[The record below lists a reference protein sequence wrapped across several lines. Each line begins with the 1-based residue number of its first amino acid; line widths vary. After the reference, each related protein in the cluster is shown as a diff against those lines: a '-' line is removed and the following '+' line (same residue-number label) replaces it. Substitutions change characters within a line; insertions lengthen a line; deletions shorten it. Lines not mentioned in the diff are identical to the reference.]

1 MLDAVAEARDQP
13 DMEPVQPTTAN
24 RVPRNGA
31 RNAKVL
37 ERARKR
43 FDRCVQA
50 EAKNRAKA
58 LEDLKFYA
66 GEQWPAEIQA
76 TRNTEKR
83 PCLTINKI
91 PTFVNQVTNDIRQ
104 NRPAIHVSPV
114 GEGSDK
120 QAAKIFYGLIR
131 SIERNSRADI
141 AYDRG
146 AECAARAGFG
156 YWRILTEF
164 ESDTDFNQRIL
175 IRSVRNPMTVYL
187 DPDHQEPDGSDT
199 KFGFVTEMVDRDE
212 FKDEWPDKNPC
223 DWSASQGENFK
234 NWITDKQVRIAEYYE
249 IEKTPRRLVLLETGF
264 RGWKDELHADMLAQ
278 IKDGTVKVM
287 RERDV
292 DCAQIKW
299 YKLTAHDVLDET
311 DVAGRWIP
319 IVKVIG
325 DEIDIQGEVI
335 YAGVVRHSK
344 DSQRMYNYW
353 KTAETEQVALMPKA
367 PFIME
372 EGQVEGHEAQW
383 KNANRKSY
391 PYLLYKGT
399 NVAGRPAP
407 PPQRQP
413 FSGPP
418 AALIQAAA
426 GAAEDMKATTGI
438 RFDATLAERMHDE
451 SGRAL
456 RELKSAGDNG
466 SFHYIDNLGRSL
478 RHTGRI
484 LVDIIPKYL
493 DTKRIITILREDDV
507 EEQVQIDPSQPQA
520 YQELKQASANGISK
534 IFNPKVGEYGVT
546 CTIGPSFATK
556 RIEAAESM
564 MDFAKALPN
573 TAAIIADLI
582 AKNQDWPGADEMAA
596 RIAKSLPANLITVSP
611 SDLSPQAQA
620 LLASKD
626 QQLAQLAQQLQQQ
639 QQALGD
645 LDKDRA
651 VLYDKAQKDFE
662 AKVLKVFADL
672 QQHMVTERN
681 SLVSEV
687 MSAVSALNQPTPT
700 VPGALTGGSSTGQP
714 PAMPG

>member
-1 MLDAVAEARDQP
+1 MLDTVAEARDQP
-13 DMEPVQPTTAN
+13 GNLPEQPASAN
-24 RVPRNGA
+24 KVEKTNGGHEA
-31 RNAKVL
+31 VIA
-37 ERARKR
+37 RARKR

-58 LEDLKFYA
+58 LDDLKFYA
-66 GEQWPAEIQA
+66 GEQWPPDIQA
-76 TRNTEKR
+76 QRTVEKR

-131 SIERNSRADI
+131 AIERNSRADI

-146 AECAARAGFG
+146 ATSAARAGFG
-156 YWRILTEF
+156 YWRILTEY
-164 ESDTDFNQRIL
+164 ESDTDFNQRIV

-199 KFGFVTEMVDRDE
+199 QFGFVTEMIDRDE
-212 FKDEWPDKNPC
+212 FVHEHPGVNPC
-223 DWSASQGENFK
+223 DWSASQGETFK
-234 NWITDKQVRIAEYYE
+234 NWITDAQVRVAEYYE
-249 IEKTPRRLVLLETGF
+249 YEKKPRKLVLLENGF
-264 RGWKDELHADMLAQ
+264 KGWEDELHERMQQD
-278 IKDGTVKVM
+278 IEDKKVKVLK
-287 RERDV
+287 RRDV
-292 DCAQIKW
+292 DCACIKW
-299 YKLTAHDVLDET
+299 YKLTAHDVLQET
-311 DVAGRWIP
+311 DVLGRWIP
-319 IVKVIG
+319 IVKCIG
-325 DEIDIQGEVI
+325 DEVDIEGEVI
-335 YAGVVRHSK
+335 YSGVVRHSK

-367 PFIME
+367 PYIME
-372 EGQVEGHEAQW
+372 EGQVEGHETQW

-418 AALIQAAA
+418 AALIQAAQ

-451 SGRAL
+451 SGKAL

-466 SFHYIDNLGRSL
+466 SFHYMDNLGRSL

-484 LVDIIPKYL
+484 LVDIIPLYI
-493 DTKRIITILREDDV
+493 DTKRIVTMLREDDT
-507 EEQVQIDPSQPQA
+507 EEQVQIDPSAAKAFQETPQA
-520 YQELKQASANGISK
+520 ANGISK

-564 MDFAKALPN
+564 MDFAKALPQ

-596 RIAKSLPANLITVSP
+596 RIAKSLPPNLISVSP

-626 QQLAQLAQQLQQQ
+626 QQLAQQAKQLQQQ
-639 QQALGD
+639 QAALGD

-651 VLYDKAQKDFE
+651 VLYDKAQKEFE

-687 MSAVSALNQPTPT
+687 MGAISALNQPTPA